1 VQISTITDSLS
12 SRYAATDEVA
22 VAWWDREWF
31 ERMLDQK
38 LSDEQWDAVLLAAE
52 KVLEFSNL
60 GDWMTDA
67 AADTI
72 YELERRRMTDK
83 KPRKKRS
90 K

>member
-1 VQISTITDSLS
+1 MQISTITDSLS